1 MSDNLYERQAVGPFA
16 ALCGGGDEGDDS
28 MESCITV
35 SELHG
40 GGYALRDSKPE
51 GAGRELR
58 MSRDE
63 ITAFARKWM
72 EQHG

>member
-51 GAGRELR
+51 AP
-58 MSRDE
+58 
-63 ITAFARKWM
+63 AANCA
-72 EQHG
+72 